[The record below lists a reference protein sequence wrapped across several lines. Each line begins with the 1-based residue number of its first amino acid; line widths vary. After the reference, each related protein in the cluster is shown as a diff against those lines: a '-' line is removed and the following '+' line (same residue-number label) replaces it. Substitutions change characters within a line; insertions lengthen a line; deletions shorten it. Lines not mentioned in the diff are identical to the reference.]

1 MKFMLLIGGSHAAW
15 DAITKSEWEESE
27 AVHGALI
34 AELKASGEFIECDEL
49 NVTDAGA
56 RVVRREGES
65 VTSTNGPL
73 TDAGNFASGYYL
85 IQCKDIER
93 ASEIAAKLRE
103 STFAPIEVRQVGS

>member
-1 MKFMLLIGGSHAAW
+1 MKYLLLIGGSHAAW
-15 DAITKSEWEESE
+15 DPLTKSDWDESE

-56 RVVRREGES
+56 RVVRRQGDS
-65 VTSTNGPL
+65 VTSTVGPL
-73 TDAGNFASGYYL
+73 SDDGNFASGYYL
-85 IQCKDIER
+85 VQCANIER
-93 ASEIAAKLRE
+93 AVEIAGRLRE